1 METDSTKTKIQS
13 IKDLFNNIRDTLSC
27 DQIDQIRTNIFKK
40 ERVYDF
46 LTKKDKITRKQTK
59 VLDNIF
65 TYFNELHDD
74 LLKQSKYQYNLYGL
88 DLLFNKDDYYKPT
101 EVKSALDGTY
111 VLYASNGDKDGLLYI
126 FEYFQ
131 KIKPYLR
138 DLIDFYNTK
147 GEWKIQLSMQI
158 TFISYTDANQVQL
171 MHSKSNNVKIMC
183 GVDANDTINELIST
197 FLQRYQESLETK
209 MRGTNFIFNHIT
221 SPEYHF
227 NKVSLKRGS
236 SYMRQPEWLSYKK
249 STIIPYNHSDNRCFL
264 YAIVIAL
271 NYHNIDN
278 NPQRIS
284 NLIPFIPN

>member
-1 METDSTKTKIQS
+1 M
-13 IKDLFNNIRDTLSC
+13 
-27 DQIDQIRTNIFKK
+27 RTNIFKK

-59 VLDNIF
+59 VLDNIV

-74 LLKQSKYQYNLYGL
+74 LLKQSKYQYNPYGL

-101 EVKSALDGTY
+101 EVKSTFDGSY

-147 GEWKIQLSMQI
+147 RDWKTQLSMQI
-158 TFISYTDANQVQL
+158 SFNSYTDNNVEI
-171 MHSKSNNVKIMC
+171 MHSKSDNAKTMW
-183 GVDANDTINELIST
+183 GVDANDTIQELICT
-197 FLQRYQESLETK
+197 FLQRFQQELETK
-209 MRGTNFIFNHIT
+209 MKGSNYIFNRVN
-221 SPEYHF
+221 SLEYHF
-227 NKVSLKRGS
+227 HKVSLKRGS
-236 SYMRQPEWLSYKK
+236 SYIPQPDWLSHKK
-249 STIIPYNHSDNRCFL
+249 STINPYNHSDNLCFL

-284 NLIPFIPN
+284 NLIPFIRNYNW

>member
-1 METDSTKTKIQS
+1 MQS
-13 IKDLFNNIRDTLSC
+13 IKELFNNIRDTLSR
-27 DQIDQIRTNIFKK
+27 DQINQMKTNIFKK

-46 LTKKDKITRKQTK
+46 LTKTDKITRKQTK
-59 VLDNIF
+59 VLDNIV

-74 LLKQSKYQYNLYGL
+74 LLKQSKYQYNPYGL

-101 EVKSALDGTY
+101 EVKSTFDGSY

-147 GEWKIQLSMQI
+147 HDWKTQLSMQI
-158 TFISYTDANQVQL
+158 SFNSYTDNNVEI
-171 MHSKSNNVKIMC
+171 MHSKGDNVKTMW
-183 GVDANDTINELIST
+183 GVDANDTIQELICT
-197 FLQRYQESLETK
+197 FLQRFQQGLETK
-209 MRGTNFIFNHIT
+209 MKGSNYIFNPVN
-221 SPEYHF
+221 SLEYHF
-227 NKVSLKRGS
+227 HKVSLKRGS
-236 SYMRQPEWLSYKK
+236 SYIPQPDWLSHKK
-249 STIIPYNHSDNRCFL
+249 STINPYNHSDNLCFL

-284 NLIPFIPN
+284 NHTFYS

>member
-1 METDSTKTKIQS
+1 M
-13 IKDLFNNIRDTLSC
+13 
-27 DQIDQIRTNIFKK
+27 RTNIFKK

-59 VLDNIF
+59 VLDNSV

-74 LLKQSKYQYNLYGL
+74 LLKQSKYQYNPYGL

-101 EVKSALDGTY
+101 EVKSTFDDSY

-147 GEWKIQLSMQI
+147 RDWKTQLSMQI
-158 TFISYTDANQVQL
+158 SFNSYTDNNVEI
-171 MHSKSNNVKIMC
+171 MHSKSDNVKTMWA
-183 GVDANDTINELIST
+183 VDANDAIQELIST
-197 FLQRYQESLETK
+197 LLQRFQQGLETK
-209 MRGTNFIFNHIT
+209 KKGSNYIFNRVN
-221 SPEYHF
+221 SLEYHF
-227 NKVSLKRGS
+227 HKVSLKRGS
-236 SYMRQPEWLSYKK
+236 SYIPQPDWLSHKK
-249 STIIPYNHSDNRCFL
+249 STINPYNHSDNLCFL

-284 NLIPFIPN
+284 NHTFYS

>member
-1 METDSTKTKIQS
+1 MQS
-13 IKDLFNNIRDTLSC
+13 IKELFNNIRDTLSR
-27 DQIDQIRTNIFKK
+27 DQIDQMRTNIFKK

-46 LTKKDKITRKQTK
+46 LTKTDKITRKQTK
-59 VLDNIF
+59 VLDNIV

-74 LLKQSKYQYNLYGL
+74 LLKQSKYQYNPYGL

-101 EVKSALDGTY
+101 EVKSTFDGSY

-147 GEWKIQLSMQI
+147 HDWKTQLSMQI
-158 TFISYTDANQVQL
+158 SFNSYTDNNVEI
-171 MHSKSNNVKIMC
+171 MHSKGDNVKTMW
-183 GVDANDTINELIST
+183 GVDANDTIQELICT
-197 FLQRYQESLETK
+197 FLQRFQQGLETK
-209 MRGTNFIFNHIT
+209 MKGSNYIFNPVN
-221 SPEYHF
+221 SLEYHF
-227 NKVSLKRGS
+227 HKVSLKRGS
-236 SYMRQPEWLSYKK
+236 SYIPQPDWLSHKK
-249 STIIPYNHSDNRCFL
+249 STINPYNHSDNLCFL

-284 NLIPFIPN
+284 NHTFYS